1 MEAFLVRRVETVRL
15 IVIGVQPD
23 WHLRCINAANGK
35 SYWKVDGRLLDEIGR
50 TSYVLER
57 LLRVELRRSKSLCWV
72 FPNGDSSGGGM
83 TGARP
88 VVYGL
93 PPLL

>member
-23 WHLRCINAANGK
+23 WHLRCINAANGT
-35 SYWKVDGRLLDEIGR
+35 SRRKVDDRLLDEIGR

-57 LLRVELRRSKSLCWV
+57 LLRVELGPCL
-72 FPNGDSSGGGM
+72 SS
-83 TGARP
+83 RP
-88 VVYGL
+88 YL
-93 PPLL
+93 